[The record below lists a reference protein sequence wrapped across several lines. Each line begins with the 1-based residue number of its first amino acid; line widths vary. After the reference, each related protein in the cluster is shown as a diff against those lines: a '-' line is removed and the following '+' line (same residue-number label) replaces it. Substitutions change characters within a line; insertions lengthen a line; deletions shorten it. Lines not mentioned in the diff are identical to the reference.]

1 MGMMRSSAPVRML
14 AMVAAAVVA
23 VVAGLLYPAPVD
35 AGGHSAV
42 RSFDAELVAPGGE
55 VTVTVAAQDFGPFAR
70 VSETLPEGWEYTGS
84 SLPETAVFMQ
94 DRTVRFVLID
104 ELLAD
109 GAFTYTVRAPEAEGT
124 YAFSGIIQD
133 SGRVA
138 ADVGGDG
145 EILVH
150 DECLRGPVIAGA
162 FSLALSAGGGLG
174 DLDACARSR
183 GVAALHAL
191 HQGEWL
197 SYRPGAPAFA
207 SRRFREL
214 FSEGLPAGAP
224 LAVQGGEDAA
234 DTAALGLAS
243 LALEGVSFG
252 TFSPGRTEYA
262 GVAGDGVAQTTVRA
276 SAAQPEAAVRIWPAD
291 ADGDPATGHQAM
303 LEAGRPVVVA
313 VTAPDGAATRL
324 YRVWVAGAPADG
336 DEPAAECLRGNIVT
350 GLSLVV
356 YAGGAVDSLDACARG
371 LGVAALNALV
381 DGRYVTYIPGAPAF
395 INEAFRALFP
405 HGLPPGTPL
414 VARAEPAADCLRGV
428 ITAGFSLVLFEG
440 GSVDQ
445 LEACAR
451 SRSVTALYALHE
463 GGWVSYIIGGPAVVN
478 RRFRELFPDGVPA
491 VTPFLVRSG
500 DAAAGG
506 G

>member
-1 MGMMRSSAPVRML
+1 
-14 AMVAAAVVA
+14 MVAAAVVA

-42 RSFDAELVAPGGE
+42 RSFDAELVASGGE
-55 VTVTVAAQDFGPFAR
+55 VTVTVAARDFGPFAR

-84 SLPETAVFMQ
+84 SLPEAAVFMQ

-138 ADVGGDG
+138 ADVGGES
-145 EILVH
+145 EIVVH

-162 FSLALSAGGGLG
+162 FSLALSAGGGLE
-174 DLDACARSR
+174 DLDACARRR
-183 GVAALHAL
+183 GVVALHAL

-262 GVAGDGVAQTTVRA
+262 GVAGDGVAQATVRA

-291 ADGDPATGHQAM
+291 ADGDPATGHQAA

-313 VTAPDGAATRL
+313 VTAPDGGATRL

-336 DEPAAECLRGNIVT
+336 DEPATDNGEPAAECLRGNIVT

-395 INEAFRALFP
+395 INEAFRETFP

-451 SRSVTALYALHE
+451 SLGIAALYTLLADGE
-463 GGWVSYIIGGPAVVN
+463 FVPYTVDAPDIAK
-478 RRFRELFPDGVPA
+478 RAFRELFPRGLPPD
-491 VTPFLVRSG
+491 TILI
-500 DAAAGG
+500 AAGSGEAGAPG
-506 G
+506 GGN